1 MSGVAGNAMGPGLQ
15 PAVVYIRPADAGAY
29 TQGQYSAASPACTI
43 QGFAKAV
50 RTYIPDHIHGEIS
63 RSTERS
69 INTLASPPRHGT
81 GRSYYH
87 PFTAV
92 DYPGRTDADAMN
104 SPSLRLPEFKPFPH
118 ESR

>member
-1 MSGVAGNAMGPGLQ
+1 M
-15 PAVVYIRPADAGAY
+15 VYIRPADAGAY

-69 INTLASPPRHGT
+69 INTLASPLRHGT

-92 DYPGRTDADAMN
+92 YYPGRTDANAAD